1 MNFNKDKHDLYLRF
15 LNNIYSN
22 YYELTNSSF
31 YQYYQKIIQEEISL
45 IKKLSYGDN
54 RIITFSQFIIICCGM
69 DIYL

>member
-45 IKKLSYGDN
+45 IKK
-54 RIITFSQFIIICCGM
+54 IIIWG
-69 DIYL
+69 